1 MGLSNKSGL
10 DKRRQNK
17 QNMVWVAKGFNSEKK
32 RGLLFFLAVGL
43 VLITPILV
51 SCGGSGSSGG
61 GGHSSPLHVVSAVAS
76 ATPVS
81 GTRQT
86 IFNLD
91 AAPSTDS
98 DNGPL
103 SFEWTLLEGVTVAL
117 SPSSTASVATFLPAD
132 NYAGD
137 YLFSLRAY
145 HGSASDSATV
155 RITVTNEVP
164 SASAEASPGSGARTT
179 LFTLSAGASLDPD
192 NDPLSWQWTQLSGE
206 SVSLSPSST
215 AQSVG
220 FNPDPG
226 YAGDY
231 VFELLASDGLA
242 ASADTV
248 RITVSNNP
256 PVAVASVLP
265 ASGPRK
271 TIFTLD
277 AGLSSDPDSDPLVFR
292 WEQFSGPSVV
302 LHPSGTAASPSFM
315 PDSGYQGDYLFGLV
329 ADDGLAQAGAT
340 VRVIVTNAAPVV
352 VLASNVFGYPGQN
365 ISLDG
370 AGSFDPDADPITL
383 DWTQVA
389 GATVTLDLSDPL
401 RPAFSSTAIGH
412 YTFQASAN
420 DGLAQTQALI
430 TANVISPEF
439 KFVPP
444 SGQNRVLVIMANF
457 ADTTPV
463 FNASDFQNLL
473 FADTA
478 LTMRDYYQTVSYGQL
493 DLIGDFV
500 GWINLS
506 QPKSYYSNNNSG
518 IEPRN
523 YPNNLWA
530 FVEEAVDQAEA
541 LGVDFSKY
549 DNDGDGWV
557 DSLIIVHQGRGA
569 QESGLLTDLQTCAYP
584 LSLGR
589 ANPRYYDGV
598 KIEYFAIV
606 QEQGKPN
613 GGPRIIQIANFAHE
627 YGHLLG
633 ITDTYSWYAG
643 TPYFLGLG
651 RYDMMA
657 YGVYGGDGTRPWQ
670 PTQLEAFHKSRLG
683 WLDPVVVTADTTV
696 AIPALETNPF
706 AVKIPTGPDE
716 REYYLLSNRQRIGYD
731 EKLLS
736 KGLFI
741 SHVDETP
748 YWQNAEQD
756 TVHSSP
762 GCGYPAGEPKWK
774 HSMIML
780 EQPDGK
786 FHLEGGVNIGD
797 SVDSWRPGQE
807 FGSHTKPGSLRY
819 DCYPSG
825 VKVSQ
830 ITESGST
837 VTARIELGRRQSD
850 LTNPRLVVAAYGFS
864 PSSPSDGDTDSYAD
878 PGETLDFSIKLMN
891 LGTSAD
897 SLSLQYST
905 TSYFIESVL
914 DASTYPSLAPGDSAD
929 NSQPLRLRIKPTNA
943 GEVPALIKL
952 SIVANGVTYN
962 KVLNVTLG
970 VPGVMVVDDDGR
982 AKAEQK
988 MMLELGRLGYLW
1000 TAWETAQ
1007 KGIPS
1012 LEEMQKHRVVLW
1024 ITGPAAVEPLDQSEI
1039 SLLKSYLDGG
1049 GKLILSSQYLLVNP
1063 SAPAA
1068 DFARNY
1074 LRVDSWQDDDSAL
1087 QYIWPDPASPIS
1099 SGFTVRKMWTINYY
1113 PILPRTVGLTPA
1125 PDALGALKNDR
1136 MHTTMV
1142 QYGQT
1147 NGYGIIFS
1155 SFGLEHF
1162 SYMDGALLQ
1171 KMLNG
1176 ASYIPGQPVITKA
1189 TPASY
1194 RPRSYG
1200 VSLVLEGLN
1209 FSDQTVFSFPEGG
1222 INVLSKTYNSVNKT
1236 VTLTLQVMFNAHP
1249 GYQKILAQNTGLEPA
1264 VYDRYLA
1271 VSGAA
1276 LTNNKPI
1283 AVATAS
1289 PASGTPKT
1297 VFTLDGTQSSDLDHE
1312 PITFQWI
1319 QLQGPAITL
1328 IPAATAATVS
1338 FQPLNCYNGDYLFNL
1353 KVWDGTTSSGD
1364 TVRLSTLNHAPVPV
1378 MEDVVVTD
1386 LYQPVRVDANSSYDP
1401 DLDLFSFEWAQ
1412 LAGPTVLFD
1421 RWVLYL
1427 EFVPTVFADHV
1438 FQLSL
1443 DDGCTISRKTV
1454 EVKVNDPDNHLPA
1467 PMVAETFVVGDST
1480 DGLPICF
1487 DGRPT
1492 VPDGLHDPFDGD
1504 TVYFKWEM
1512 TSKPSGSAA
1521 AISDPSAQM
1530 VCFNDDLPGYYN
1542 ANLRVT
1548 DYTMY
1553 WSLPLQVLA
1562 YSMTADLDN
1571 DLLPDEYELA
1581 HGMDPANPADASADP
1596 DLDGL
1601 ISLHEYFNGTDPQTA
1616 EPWLLSIRDGASAYA
1631 GGFFG
1636 DADGDLLYGAT
1647 DLAALSSLLATGAT
1661 SGYRNVYPP
1670 TGETHDFDGNL
1681 LYGATD
1687 LVVFGEIFGGNTA
1700 NFTGAPAIVNLTE
1713 PASGATITLAVGET
1727 VRITV
1732 QVTDADGTPRSGS
1745 AAIFEAIQGST
1756 IIQFLGGDGQSPAK
1770 RLYQALD
1777 TVNRLNVTDVA
1788 PCLSPDGLEMFLTS
1802 YVDAT
1807 SKYDVFHATRAGVSE
1822 PFSPPVPV
1830 TELGTTC
1837 DEYATS
1843 TRMTGDGLDV
1853 YLYRDCW
1860 NGAAV
1865 DPGRGGIFVA
1875 HRPESGS
1882 TFESDLPIAEL
1893 NEAAYRELG
1902 PWISPD
1908 GLTLYYSSNRGGNM
1922 DIWSAVRDSDTASFG
1937 APKNVDTININS
1949 SYAERYPSL
1958 SADQLRVVFISNR
1971 ISGGTLWDLFEASRP
1986 DTASPFSSPV
1996 AVNYVNRSLGELTP
2010 FLSPDGL
2017 ELYFAYPEKTIS
2029 DYDVF
2034 RLERPNRSLPFFID
2048 WTPGRFDLTGKMA
2061 LVPGDPNSEGKAF
2074 IHLRA
2079 TVAGSAKLAVSVN
2092 KNSRRLL
2099 PAAGLSQFITIN
2111 VTP

>member
-1 MGLSNKSGL
+1 
-10 DKRRQNK
+10 
-17 QNMVWVAKGFNSEKK
+17 MVWVAKGFNSEKK

-774 HSMIML
+774 HSMVML

-914 DASTYPSLAPGDSAD
+914 DASTYPGLAPGDSAD

-962 KVLNVTLG
+962 KVLNLNVTLG
-970 VPGVMVVDDDGR
+970 VPGIMVVDDDGR

-1113 PILPRTVGLTPA
+1113 PILPRTVALTPA
-1125 PDALGALKNDR
+1125 PGAISALKNDR

-1401 DLDLFSFEWAQ
+1401 DLDLFSFEWMQ

-1427 EFVPTVFADHV
+1427 EFVPTVFADHL

-1467 PMVAETFVVGDST
+1467 PMVAETFVVGDSR
-1480 DGLPICF
+1480 DLLPICF
-1487 DGRPT
+1487 DGTPT
-1492 VPDGLHDPFDGD
+1492 QTYDPVDGD

-1512 TSKPSGSAA
+1512 TSKPSGSSAV
-1521 AISDPSAQM
+1521 ISDPGAQM

-1553 WSLPLQVLA
+1553 WSLPLQVQA

-1571 DLLPDEYELA
+1571 DLVPDEYELD

-1616 EPWLLSIRDGASAYA
+1616 EPWLLSIKDGASAYA

-1670 TGETHDFDGNL
+1670 TGETHDFDGDL

-1687 LVVFGEIFGGNTA
+1687 LTVFEEIFAGDTA
-1700 NFTGAPAIVNLTE
+1700 NFTGAPAKVNLIE
-1713 PASGATITLAVGET
+1713 PASGATITLTVGET

-1756 IIQFLGGDGQSPAK
+1756 IIQFLGGDGQSPAQ
-1770 RLYQALD
+1770 RTYQPVAGD
-1777 TVNRLNVTDVA
+1777 TTDVRQFS
-1788 PCLSPDGLEMFLTS
+1788 PCLSLDGLEMFVS
-1802 YVDAT
+1802 RWVDSNAIFQVFRST
-1807 SKYDVFHATRAGVSE
+1807 RADVFQSFG
-1822 PFSPPVPV
+1822 PPTQV
-1830 TELGTTC
+1830 TLAPGCTC
-1837 DEYATS
+1837 DTFVS
-1843 TRMTGDGLDV
+1843 SMTEDGLNIF
-1853 YLYRDCW
+1853 LYAYNDSFLSPISRSAC
-1860 NGAAV
+1860 GCA
-1865 DPGRGGIFVA
+1865 GLYIA
-1875 HRPESGS
+1875 HRESKDSPEFDPA
-1882 TFESDLPIAEL
+1882 TPIAEL
-1893 NEAAYRELG
+1893 NLPAGNKLH

-1908 GLTLYYSSNRGGNM
+1908 GLTIYYNSTQAGDTGGGGM
-1922 DIWSAVRDSDTASFG
+1922 DIWKASRTPGDPFG
-1937 APKNVDTININS
+1937 NLQKVHELNTGA
-1949 SYAERYPSL
+1949 AERYPSL
-1958 SADQLRVVFISNR
+1958 TADQLHIVFARRDGIQF
-1971 ISGGTLWDLFEASRP
+1971 DLFEASRA
-1986 DTASPFSSPV
+1986 DTASPFSAPV
-1996 AVNYVNRSLGELTP
+1996 RMTYVDRAGSSYTNEYTP
-2010 FLSPDGL
+2010 FLSPDGR
-2017 ELYFAYPEKTIS
+2017 ELYFSYAQKTTT

-2034 RLERPNRSLPFFID
+2034 RLERTTLELPFFIN

-2061 LVPGDPNSEGKAF
+2061 LTGDLNSEGKAF

-2079 TVAGSAKLAVSVN
+2079 TAAGTAKLAVSVN
-2092 KNSRRLL
+2092 KNFSRLL